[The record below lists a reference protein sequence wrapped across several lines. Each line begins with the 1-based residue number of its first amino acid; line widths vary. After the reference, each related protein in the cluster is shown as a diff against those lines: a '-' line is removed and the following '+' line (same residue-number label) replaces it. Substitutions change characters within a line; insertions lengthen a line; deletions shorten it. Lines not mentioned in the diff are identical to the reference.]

1 MRNILI
7 LDSDPFTLHIFS
19 GLLKNHSHFIQ
30 VFPAG
35 DIPSAL
41 EILDKRTIHILIT
54 GMHIPETDAFK
65 LALLV
70 SDDPRICTILI
81 TDNATDG
88 LRNKIKALPSVI
100 HFDQILDLS
109 MLTKRIF
116 TELQIDYGGQ
126 FRGLS
131 LSFLL
136 QVIELERRSCTL
148 LITAKSKSGT
158 LYLMDGKLVAARVKK
173 LSGRPA
179 ALEILNWQNVRI
191 DIDYKPREL
200 ETEINMPLM
209 TLLLE
214 SGRVMDETLS
224 QRDNLRQHTRYDC
237 LVGVEY
243 RIGDARY
250 QCYMRDLSEGG
261 AYIETEQPV
270 EMGQELVLTLY
281 SPMLERS
288 CDIGGKV
295 VRKDTGGIGVRFQ
308 PIIPEQKQVINSLI
322 ESCCSPITS
331 SSRHS

>member
-7 LDSDPFTLHIFS
+7 VDNDPFTLHIFC
-19 GLLKNHSHFIQ
+19 GLLKNQSHFIQ
-30 VFPAG
+30 VFSAG

-41 EILDKRTIHILIT
+41 EILAKKTIHILIT
-54 GMHIPETDAFK
+54 GMHIPAPDAFK

-70 SDDPRICTILI
+70 SDDPGICTILI

-88 LRNKIKALPSVI
+88 LRSKIKAMPSVI

-136 QVIELERRSCTL
+136 QVIELEGRSCTL

-158 LYLMDGKLVAARVKK
+158 LYIVDGKPVAARVKK
-173 LSGRPA
+173 LTGKPA
-179 ALEILNWQNVRI
+179 ALKILNWQNVGI
-191 DIDYKPREL
+191 DIDYKPKEL
-200 ETEINMPLM
+200 ETEIETPLM

-214 SGRVMDETLS
+214 SGRFMDETLS
-224 QRDNLRQHTRYDC
+224 QRNNLRRHIRYDC

-270 EMGQELVLTLY
+270 GMGQELVLTLY

-295 VRKDTGGIGVRFQ
+295 VRKDAGGIGVHFQ
-308 PIIPEQKQVINSLI
+308 PVIPEQKQVIHSLI
-322 ESCCSPITS
+322 ESCCSPIEPPS
-331 SSRHS
+331 EQN